1 MKTVFANILT
11 FFVYFSIIASLNSAG
26 AGRTPFPRGEHKLKL
41 RRLKILPGILLVLS
55 CLGCQK
61 NGRPANFILV
71 TLDTQR
77 ADHIS
82 AYSAANSATP
92 NIDLLAQEGTLFKNA
107 YSLIPMTLP
116 SHASL
121 FFSEPPHK
129 IKTYNNGQVIGA
141 KRSTPSFVNLFR
153 KKGFAT
159 AAFVSLGIL
168 GSQYGLNQGFEL
180 YEDSFPHDR
189 WYLSAGEVN
198 ERVFPWLEKN
208 KERPFF
214 LWIHYSDP
222 HEPYAP
228 PSTPEDFR
236 LYLNDQL
243 AYQTSLQK
251 YTLNEVK
258 LNLKPGKNELRI
270 EFNSEFNPQPDHFLG
285 RLDKLEFAPTPD
297 QKELSVDF
305 GRGWFRRH
313 ADNVFF
319 FMNKSLIS
327 IENRANSKPIQF
339 TFRGRPLLSDQANRI
354 WYRREVEY
362 MDGEIGKL
370 WEKLRALQLFDKTA
384 ILLVGDHGEGLG
396 EYLTDNKDPYFGH
409 IHYLYDIFMKVP
421 LIVREPSQSQKGIV
435 REELVS
441 LLDIGPTIAKMMG
454 LTPLSHSQGRDLH
467 SLAKKENALL
477 FEETYKPES
486 IKDRF
491 GLLSPPWHLVFTP
504 QDKKF
509 ELFNLGMDPR
519 EMTDLVGQG
528 KDIPAEL
535 LALKQKLE
543 DYSREALSGK
553 EDIKVDERTK
563 EMLRALGYVR

>member
-1 MKTVFANILT
+1 M
-11 FFVYFSIIASLNSAG
+11 
-26 AGRTPFPRGEHKLKL
+26 
-41 RRLKILPGILLVLS
+41 
-55 CLGCQK
+55 
-61 NGRPANFILV
+61 
-71 TLDTQR
+71 
-77 ADHIS
+77 
-82 AYSAANSATP
+82 
-92 NIDLLAQEGTLFKNA
+92 FKNA
-107 YSLIPMTLP
+107 YSLIPITLP
-116 SHASL
+116 AHASL
-121 FFSEPPHK
+121 FFSLPPHT
-129 IKTYNNGQVIGA
+129 IRAYNNGQMLGA

-168 GSQYGLNQGFEL
+168 DSQYGLDQGFEL
-180 YEDSFPHDR
+180 YEDSFPPDR

-208 KERPFF
+208 KDHRFF

-228 PSTPEDFR
+228 PSTPEDCR
-236 LYLNDQL
+236 LYLNDQVV
-243 AYQTSLQK
+243 YQTCLQK
-251 YTLNEVK
+251 YTLNEVQ

-270 EFNSEFNPQPDHFLG
+270 EFNSEFNPEPNHFVG
-285 RLDKLEFAPTPD
+285 RLEKVEFSPIPD

-305 GRGWFRRH
+305 GRGWFFRH
-313 ADNVFF
+313 ADKVFF
-319 FMNKSLIS
+319 FMDKSLIS
-327 IENRANSKPIQF
+327 IENRANLEQVQL
-339 TFRGRPLLSDQANRI
+339 TFRGRPLLSNQANRI
-354 WYRREVEY
+354 CYRREVEY
-362 MDGEIGKL
+362 MDSEIGNL
-370 WEKLRALQLFDKTA
+370 WEKLRGLQLFDKTA

-409 IHYLYDIFMKVP
+409 IHYLYDIFLKVP
-421 LIVREPSQSQKGIV
+421 LIVRDPSQAQKGIV

-441 LLDIGPTIAKMMG
+441 LLDVGPTITAMMG
-454 LTPLSHSQGRDLH
+454 LAPFPHFQGKDLS
-467 SLAKKENALL
+467 SLAKRENAPL

-486 IKDRF
+486 IRDRF
-491 GLLSPPWHLVFTP
+491 GLLSPPWHLIFTP

-509 ELFNLGMDPR
+509 ELFNLGMDPQ

-553 EDIKVDERTK
+553 EDIKVDESTK